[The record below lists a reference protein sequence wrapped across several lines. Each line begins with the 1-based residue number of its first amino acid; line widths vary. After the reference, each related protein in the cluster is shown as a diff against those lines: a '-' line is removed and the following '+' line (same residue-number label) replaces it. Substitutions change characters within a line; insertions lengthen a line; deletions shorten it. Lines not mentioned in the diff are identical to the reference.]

1 MVSTTIK
8 KKYQRKKWPG
18 RFWPKYFI
26 DKTFFLSQKEKK
38 TNGKK
43 IFRENKVEG
52 INEDIL
58 VCHNHANQ

>member
-1 MVSTTIK
+1 MT
-8 KKYQRKKWPG
+8 RKILT
-18 RFWPKYFI
+18 KYFI